1 MNDQTNLKAEG
12 SAQFTPSAER
22 RYFSANEY
30 FKKLFGKKTYK
41 LSFDA
46 GFNCPNRDGK
56 ISYGGCIFCSEGG
69 SGDFAVKL
77 TADNLQNIDDAF
89 AEAKAR
95 VSEKIKTN
103 SYIAYFQSYSN
114 TYAPTETLEK
124 LFSAV
129 IARPDVCALSIATRP
144 DCFTDETYD
153 LIKKLCKIK
162 PIFVELGLQTANEK
176 TAEYINRGYALPV
189 YDRAVARLKA
199 AGANVITHVIIGLPD
214 ENKTDILN
222 TIKHATDAG
231 TDGLKLQLLH
241 VLKNTRLAEAFARGE
256 FRTLDK
262 EEYVDIL
269 CDCVNAIPENVVI
282 HRLTGD
288 APKKLLIEPKWSA
301 DKKSVLN
308 LISETFNERNVI
320 QGSKAK

>member
-1 MNDQTNLKAEG
+1 MNNTQELNKI
-12 SAQFTPSAER
+12 TPFIPDENQ
-22 RYFSANEY
+22 RYYSANRFFSE
-30 FKKLFGKKTYK
+30 LFGKKTYK

-46 GFNCPNRDGK
+46 GFGCPNRDGK
-56 ISYGGCIFCSEGG
+56 ISYGGCIFCSGGG

-114 TYAPTETLEK
+114 TYAPAETLDK

-153 LIKKLCKIK
+153 LIKRLCEIK

-189 YDRAVARLKA
+189 YDRAVAQLKA

-241 VLKNTRLAEAFARGE
+241 VLKNTRLAEAFTRGE
-256 FRTLDK
+256 FRTLGK

-269 CDCVNAIPENVVI
+269 CDCVNAIPANVVI

-308 LISETFNERNVI
+308 LITKTFNERNVI

>member
-1 MNDQTNLKAEG
+1 MNNTQELNKI
-12 SAQFTPSAER
+12 TPFIPDENQ
-22 RYFSANEY
+22 RYYSANR
-30 FKKLFGKKTYK
+30 FFSDLFGKKTYK

-46 GFNCPNRDGK
+46 GFGCPNRDGK
-56 ISYGGCIFCSEGG
+56 ISYGGCIFCGG
-69 SGDFAVKL
+69 GGGGVFAVKL

-114 TYAPTETLEK
+114 TYAPTETLDK
-124 LFSAV
+124 LYSAV
-129 IARPDVCALSIATRP
+129 IARSDVCALSIATRP

-153 LIKKLCKIK
+153 LIKRLGAVK
-162 PIFVELGLQTANEK
+162 PVFVELGLQTANEK
-176 TAEYINRGYALPV
+176 TAVYINRGYALPV

-199 AGANVITHVIIGLPD
+199 AGANVITHVIIGLPG
-214 ENKTDILN
+214 ENKTDILS
-222 TIKHATDAG
+222 TIKHATRAG

-241 VLKNTRLAEAFARGE
+241 VLKNTRLTKSFTRGE
-256 FRTLDK
+256 FRTLGK

-269 CDCVNAIPENVVI
+269 CDCVNATPANVVI

-308 LISETFNERNVI
+308 LITKTFSERNVI

>member
-12 SAQFTPSAER
+12 PTQFTPSAER

-77 TADNLQNIDDAF
+77 TADNLQNIDNSF

-95 VSEKIKTN
+95 VSEKIRTN

-129 IARPDVCALSIATRP
+129 IARSDVCALSIATRP
-144 DCFTDETYD
+144 DCFTDETYK
-153 LIKKLCKIK
+153 LIKRLCGVK

-176 TAEYINRGYALPV
+176 TAEYINRGYNLPV
-189 YDRAVARLKA
+189 YDQAVARLKT
-199 AGANVITHVIIGLPD
+199 AGANVITHVIIGLPG
-214 ENKTDILN
+214 ENKTDFLN
-222 TIKHATDAG
+222 TIKHATGAG

-241 VLKNTRLAEAFARGE
+241 ILKNTRLAEVFARE
-256 FRTLDK
+256 KFRTLDK

-269 CDCVNAIPENVVI
+269 CDCVNIVPENVVI

-308 LISETFNERNVI
+308 LITKTFNERNVI

>member
-1 MNDQTNLKAEG
+1 M
-12 SAQFTPSAER
+12 
-22 RYFSANEY
+22 
-30 FKKLFGKKTYK
+30 
-41 LSFDA
+41 
-46 GFNCPNRDGK
+46 
-56 ISYGGCIFCSEGG
+56 
-69 SGDFAVKL
+69 
-77 TADNLQNIDDAF
+77 QNIDDAF

-114 TYAPTETLEK
+114 TYAPTETLDK

-214 ENKTDILN
+214 KNKTDILN

-256 FRTLDK
+256 FRTLGK

-269 CDCVNAIPENVVI
+269 CDCVNAIPANVVI

-308 LISETFNERNVI
+308 LITKTFNERNVI

>member
-1 MNDQTNLKAEG
+1 MNNQTNLKAEG

-22 RYFSANEY
+22 RYFSANDY

-89 AEAKAR
+89 TEAKAR
-95 VSEKIKTN
+95 VSEKIRTN

-114 TYAPTETLEK
+114 TYAPTETLDK

-222 TIKHATDAG
+222 TIKHATDTG

-256 FRTLDK
+256 FRTLGK

-269 CDCVNAIPENVVI
+269 CDCVNAIPANVVI

-288 APKKLLIEPKWSA
+288 APKKLLVEPKWSA

-308 LISETFNERNVI
+308 LITKTFNERNVI

>member
-1 MNDQTNLKAEG
+1 MNNSQEHNKITP
-12 SAQFTPSAER
+12 FTPSEKQ
-22 RYFSANEY
+22 RYFSANR
-30 FKKLFGKKTYK
+30 FFSNLFGKKTYK

-46 GFNCPNRDGK
+46 GFGCPNRDGK
-56 ISYGGCIFCSEGG
+56 TSYGGCIFCSEGG

-114 TYAPTETLEK
+114 TYAPTETLDK

-241 VLKNTRLAEAFARGE
+241 VLKNTRLAEAFTREE
-256 FRTLDK
+256 FRTLGK

-269 CDCVNAIPENVVI
+269 CDCVNAIPANVVI

-308 LISETFNERNVI
+308 LITKTFNERNVI

>member
-1 MNDQTNLKAEG
+1 MNLNIPYRTTDKYGGTKLSSMLSDAHACKRALLKQETTMNNQTNLKAAS

-22 RYFSANEY
+22 RYFSANDY

-95 VSEKIKTN
+95 VSEKIRTN

-129 IARPDVCALSIATRP
+129 IARSDVCALSIATRP
-144 DCFTDETYD
+144 DCFTDETYN
-153 LIKKLCKIK
+153 LIKRLCEVK

-176 TAEYINRGYALPV
+176 TAEYINRGYNLPV
-189 YDRAVARLKA
+189 YDQAVARLKT
-199 AGANVITHVIIGLPD
+199 AGGKRYNARNHRFAGRKQNRYFKHD
-214 ENKTDILN
+214 KTCDRCG
-222 TIKHATDAG
+222 HG
-231 TDGLKLQLLH
+231 
-241 VLKNTRLAEAFARGE
+241 
-256 FRTLDK
+256 RT
-262 EEYVDIL
+262 
-269 CDCVNAIPENVVI
+269 
-282 HRLTGD
+282 
-288 APKKLLIEPKWSA
+288 
-301 DKKSVLN
+301 
-308 LISETFNERNVI
+308 
-320 QGSKAK
+320 